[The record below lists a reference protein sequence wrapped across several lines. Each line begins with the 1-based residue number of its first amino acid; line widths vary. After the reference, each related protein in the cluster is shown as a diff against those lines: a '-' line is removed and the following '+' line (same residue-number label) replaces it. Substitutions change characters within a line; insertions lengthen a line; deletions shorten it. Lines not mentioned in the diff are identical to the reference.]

1 MHCVINIMS
10 EGIRVSSS
18 IHTTHVAAE
27 EQAGVY
33 SKILQVMDKA

>member
-10 EGIRVSSS
+10 EGIRVSS
-18 IHTTHVAAE
+18 IHTTHVAVE

-33 SKILQVMDKA
+33 SKLLQVMDKA